1 MAYPVGS
8 PRGHLRDKPGQGRK
22 IEGKKVNWKEDT
34 AVTKTVGIYREKRYP
49 LNLPTPLQRNHS
61 APYQNSLSEY
71 SAVFCVYR
79 RKEREGK
86 KPQICQ
92 CLAPDAPIQHLVFNL
107 C

>member
-49 LNLPTPLQRNHS
+49 LNLPTPLQRNRS
-61 APYQNSLSEY
+61 APYQNSLSEH
-71 SAVFCVYR
+71 SAVFIEEKK
-79 RKEREGK
+79 RKK
-86 KPQICQ
+86 KTRSADVLPQM
-92 CLAPDAPIQHLVFNL
+92 L
-107 C
+107 